1 MNEEQKGKIECRVF
15 IEFLEKSKMPIE
27 PKTVQKELPP
37 FPDIS
42 CNFRGKGKVWFE
54 LTEACSP
61 EFKRTVNELGNVIH
75 KTELSD
81 EQLNNPSL
89 VLEGDVSDNTLRKKI
104 AKKYPVIESV
114 ELLIYTN
121 GMTEMTDDILIEHF
135 KPILSKGAGQF
146 KKVWLMGDDVHQV
159 WPSHY

>member
-1 MNEEQKGKIECRVF
+1 MNEEQKGIVECKVF
-15 IEFLEKSKMPIE
+15 IEFLEMSQMPIE
-27 PKTVQKELPP
+27 PKSVQKEFPP

-42 CNFRGKGKVWFE
+42 CNLMGKGKVWFE

-75 KTELSD
+75 KTKLSD
-81 EQLNNPSL
+81 ERLNNPSI
-89 VLEGDVSDNTLRKKI
+89 VFGGDVSDKTLRKKI
-104 AKKYPVIESV
+104 AKKYPVESV

-121 GMTEMTDDILIEHF
+121 GMTEMTDEILIKHF

-146 KKVWLMGDDVHQV
+146 QKVWLMGEDVHQV
-159 WPSHY
+159 WPSQS